1 MLWEDEKA
9 LVLRLLTRKFGE
21 IEPEIRSQV
30 NSLTLDRLEVLG
42 ESLLDF
48 TQMSDLV
55 SWLDTDSP

>member
-21 IEPEIRSQV
+21 IEPGIRSQV

>member
-9 LVLRLLTRKFGE
+9 LVLRVLARKFGE

-55 SWLDTDSP
+55 NWLDIDRE